1 MNLIDIIG
9 PDCEKIVLKYKQSF
23 DLILRQ
29 KTMIIQLI
37 NSYED
42 CVIKDLDIYYEDFKH
57 IYLKYNRYNKFIQ
70 FTINCYGRGHY
81 MNRKPFDLDF
91 KSDKDAMLYEYQVKD
106 EHERF

>member
-42 CVIKDLDIYYEDFKH
+42 CVI
-57 IYLKYNRYNKFIQ
+57 NKI
-70 FTINCYGRGHY
+70 TN
-81 MNRKPFDLDF
+81 N
-91 KSDKDAMLYEYQVKD
+91 
-106 EHERF
+106 